1 MKIYRKSTSEPYSF
15 LTIDNTLP
23 ANSSLIFYSFI
34 KMTLTDELKIL
45 DDKIKANQV
54 HYDLTREAAKI
65 SVLSSK
71 ELDKYEYLSG
81 EDLGY
86 KPGVVEQAKFEYY
99 SLRTF
104 FNKGLEQKG
113 KKEGLLKRLSNIEG
127 KNEEQLEA
135 IKDQGE
141 KQLQVLPKKAHK
153 KIDFK
158 MYLVNTKVCK
168 HKLNPESARF
178 YNEIKEQ
185 NKKIDYTKLV
195 CIGSEKQYHYNFTI
209 FLGLGNFAGNIYN
222 GNLSLNEAKIKQ
234 RNMEDMIRKL
244 EYYRASGEKYKIQT
258 STLLNAKE
266 FYKGRKMILITF
278 ENGIFPFPKQYPSE
292 SDWKQDEMDSSEFL
306 PRGPDTLLT
315 SFQHKEKT
323 TKIVN
328 KEKELNK
335 K

>member
-1 MKIYRKSTSEPYSF
+1 MRK
-15 LTIDNTLP
+15 
-23 ANSSLIFYSFI
+23 
-34 KMTLTDELKIL
+34 
-45 DDKIKANQV
+45 V
-54 HYDLTREAAKI
+54 
-65 SVLSSK
+65 
-71 ELDKYEYLSG
+71 
-81 EDLGY
+81 
-86 KPGVVEQAKFEYY
+86 
-99 SLRTF
+99 

-141 KQLQVLPKKAHK
+141 KQLQVLPKKADK

-158 MYLVNTKVCK
+158 MYLVNIKVCK
-168 HKLNPESARF
+168 HKLNPESARV

-185 NKKIDYTKLV
+185 NKKIDYTKLA
-195 CIGSEKQYHYNFTI
+195 CIGSEKQYHY
-209 FLGLGNFAGNIYN
+209 LGLGNFAGIIYN
-222 GNLSLNEAKIKQ
+222 GNLSLNAAKIKQ

-244 EYYRASGEKYKIQT
+244 EYYRPSGEKYKIQT

-292 SDWKQDEMDSSEFL
+292 SDWKEDEMDSSEFL
-306 PRGPDTLLT
+306 PRGPDTLLP

-328 KEKELNK
+328 KK